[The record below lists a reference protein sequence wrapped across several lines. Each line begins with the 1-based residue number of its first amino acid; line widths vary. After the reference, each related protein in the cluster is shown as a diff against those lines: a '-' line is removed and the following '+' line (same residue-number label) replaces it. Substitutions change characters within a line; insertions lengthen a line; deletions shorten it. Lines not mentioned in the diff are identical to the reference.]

1 MIILISKLIL
11 LFFVALFAL
20 IIAVSMARVFRK
32 AGRSGWAAFVPLYNL
47 VVLLQI
53 AGRPAW
59 WVLFTPVP
67 VVNVVLGARLGVALA
82 QRFNR
87 GRMFGLGLFFLGPLF
102 FPLLAFSDLR
112 YRKAT
117 S

>member
-1 MIILISKLIL
+1 MIILISKLIFL
-11 LFFVALFAL
+11 AFVAIFTLV
-20 IIAVSMARVFRK
+20 IAASMARVFRK

-47 VVLLQI
+47 IVLLQI

-59 WVLFTPVP
+59 WVLFTPIP
-67 VVNVVLGARLGVALA
+67 VVNVVLGARLGIALA

-87 GRMFGLGLFFLGPLF
+87 GRMFGLGLFFLAPMF